1 MHRERVERVQ
11 ATYLGTEIE
20 VKDSVG
26 VQIDGVEARFRAVD
40 DLESLVL
47 LYSQVDQQRS
57 EMQGRK
63 VLKWWKKK
71 MFYVLN
77 PELRREKDQAGR
89 DGLETT
95 TQSSA

>member
-1 MHRERVERVQ
+1 MQ

-26 VQIDGVEARFRAVD
+26 VQIDGVEARLRAVD

-47 LYSQVDQQRS
+47 LHRQVDQQGS

-71 MFYVLN
+71 MFDVLN
-77 PELRREKDQAGR
+77 PELRREKDQIGR
-89 DGLETT
+89 DVYCRL
-95 TQSSA
+95 QLS

>member
-1 MHRERVERVQ
+1 MQ

-47 LYSQVDQQRS
+47 LHSQVDQQRS

-71 MFYVLN
+71 NVLRLGPGVKTRKRPN
-77 PELRREKDQAGR
+77 WEKC
-89 DGLETT
+89 LL
-95 TQSSA
+95 